1 MESMIRLLRADE
13 IECRVAMINERGASL
28 LLYKDARAD
37 QKILDE
43 TFTPFGWKRTHQII
57 DGNLYCTV
65 EVWDAQKDQ
74 WIAKQDVGTVSF
86 TEKEKGQASDS
97 FKRACVNWGI
107 GRELYTAPFIWIP
120 AGSMKIQKKG
130 EKYVTTDRFEVKSIG
145 YNANRE
151 IVSLEIVNASGAVV
165 YQKMEA
171 ADKKP
176 PYLVPE
182 DFERLE
188 EELKRT
194 GVELTTVLEE
204 FRPQLVVTYDPD
216 GGYGH
221 PDHIRAHQIVH
232 AAVEEATHRPDRL
245 AWTVTARSELSRT
258 HPSPPA
264 HLRDAEEDELPSVP
278 DSRLTHRVPLDDA
291 DYAAKLEALTGHATQ
306 LELVRGPEGEPWFLA
321 LTNGVL
327 QPVAQVEWF
336 ICHDLD
342 DRGGNYVRY
351 TPGTAHL
358 LAGLGEHA

>member
-65 EVWDAQKDQ
+65 EVWDVQKNQ

-130 EKYVTTDRFEVKSIG
+130 EKYVTTDRFEVNSIG

-151 IVSLEIVNASGAVV
+151 IVSLEIVNASGEVV
-165 YQKMEA
+165 FRKNGTA
-171 ADKKP
+171 GKKP
-176 PYLVPE
+176 TYLVPE
-182 DFERLE
+182 DFDRLE
-188 EELKRT
+188 KELNRT
-194 GVELTTVLEE
+194 GVELDTVLE
-204 FRPQLVVTYDPD
+204 RYGLSDIGQLTPEIYEKAMKSLK
-216 GGYGH
+216 
-221 PDHIRAHQIVH
+221 RSRSK
-232 AAVEEATHRPDRL
+232 AA
-245 AWTVTARSELSRT
+245 
-258 HPSPPA
+258 
-264 HLRDAEEDELPSVP
+264 
-278 DSRLTHRVPLDDA
+278 
-291 DYAAKLEALTGHATQ
+291 
-306 LELVRGPEGEPWFLA
+306 
-321 LTNGVL
+321 
-327 QPVAQVEWF
+327 
-336 ICHDLD
+336 
-342 DRGGNYVRY
+342 
-351 TPGTAHL
+351 
-358 LAGLGEHA
+358 